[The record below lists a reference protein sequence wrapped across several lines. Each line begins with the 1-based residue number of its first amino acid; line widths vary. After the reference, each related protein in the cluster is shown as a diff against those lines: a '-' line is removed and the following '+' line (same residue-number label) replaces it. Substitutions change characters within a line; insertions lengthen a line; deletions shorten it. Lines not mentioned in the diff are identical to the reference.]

1 MAYIPKSFLSGGL
14 LFSYLI
20 LGSGTNVVDQPTKLT
35 PRQIIFNFA
44 QTVPRKIYKYSVV
57 PGGVESPEELAEA
70 RRNDP
75 VVAANFADFGTHT
88 YITHL
93 QQDMYVYVAYRV
105 GNKVYYTKKKHK
117 VCKGEEII
125 TDGKNSARTRC
136 ANRITKVFKA
146 PNIVFNEPKPPEL
159 DILEPPE
166 SPYLDVPD
174 NPLITQNYNPYPRIE
189 EYQAPKPEP
198 IASSG
203 ASPLPKPVLPSEV
216 ILPGIQPI
224 AGGVA
229 PPLFSPGPAST
240 GPGGGGAGGG
250 SGGTGGGG
258 TGGGGTGGGG
268 GGTGSIVPEPSTL
281 AFLLLS
287 SSVFFLL
294 KKKNRSA

>member
-20 LGSGTNVVDQPTKLT
+20 LGSGTSVVDTPTKLT
-35 PRQIIFNFA
+35 PRQSIFSFA
-44 QTVPRKIYKYSVV
+44 QTVPRRVYKYSVV

-93 QQDMYVYVAYRV
+93 QQDVYVYVAYRI

-159 DILEPPE
+159 DIIEPPE
-166 SPYLDVPD
+166 SPYLEVPD
-174 NPLITQNYNPYPRIE
+174 NPLITQNYSPYPRIE
-189 EYQAPKPEP
+189 DYQAPKVGP

-203 ASPLPKPVLPSEV
+203 ASPLPKPILPSEV
-216 ILPGIQPI
+216 ILPGIEPITGGI
-224 AGGVA
+224 AG
-229 PPLFSPGPAST
+229 PLFTPTPAST
-240 GPGGGGAGGG
+240 GPGGGTG
-250 SGGTGGGG
+250 GGTGGGG

-268 GGTGSIVPEPSTL
+268 GGTGSIVPEPSAWAL
-281 AFLLLS
+281 LLVSWAVLFLLN
-287 SSVFFLL
+287 
-294 KKKNRSA
+294 KKNRSA

>member
-1 MAYIPKSFLSGGL
+1 LAYIPKSFLSGGL

-20 LGSGTNVVDQPTKLT
+20 LGSGTSVVDTPTKLT
-35 PRQIIFNFA
+35 PRQSIFSFA
-44 QTVPRKIYKYSVV
+44 QTVPRRVYKYSVV

-93 QQDMYVYVAYRV
+93 QQDVYVYVAYRI

-159 DILEPPE
+159 DIIEPPE
-166 SPYLDVPD
+166 SPYLEVPD
-174 NPLITQNYNPYPRIE
+174 NPLITQNYSPYPRIE
-189 EYQAPKPEP
+189 DYQAPKVGP

-203 ASPLPKPVLPSEV
+203 ASPLPKPILPSEV
-216 ILPGIQPI
+216 ILPGIEPITGGI
-224 AGGVA
+224 AG
-229 PPLFSPGPAST
+229 PLFTPTPAST
-240 GPGGGGAGGG
+240 GPGGGTG
-250 SGGTGGGG
+250 GGTGGGG

-268 GGTGSIVPEPSTL
+268 GGTGSIVPEPSAWAL
-281 AFLLLS
+281 LLVSWAVLFLLN
-287 SSVFFLL
+287 
-294 KKKNRSA
+294 KKNRSA